1 MVSMN
6 WKRLN
11 EGVPRTVVGVQVSS
25 KHAFSK
31 RPVDSIRLIENFGV
45 EGDAHAGATDQHQYH
60 IKRFGARPNL
70 RQVHVIQAELFD
82 ELDEKGHVV
91 RPGDLGENIATRGV
105 DLLALPTGT
114 RLHFGSDA
122 VIELTGLRNPCV
134 QVEDF
139 QPGLLKHVAVSKPT
153 GLERKAGVMSVV
165 ITGGVVRPG
174 DTIDVELPPQPH
186 ERLMYRPPVLEL
198 RIEAIRREADGIHS
212 LELVAMDGSDLPPF
226 TAGAHID
233 LLLAPELTRSYSLTN
248 DPAERHRY
256 VVSVNRDPQSR
267 GGSAYVHEQLRV
279 GDRMQVNPPRN
290 NFPLDE
296 SAEHSVLIGG
306 GIGITPLR
314 AMISRL
320 DRLGRSWELYYTAR
334 NRNSV
339 AFLQEFELLEARHPG
354 RIHIHLSA
362 SSGARL
368 DLKEIVE
375 SAPENSH
382 FYCCGPE
389 RMVETFTEAAAD
401 RPPTSVHVERFHGV
415 GVPAIAGGFNVTLQR
430 SGTTLSVKRGSTVLD
445 TLLSA
450 GVEIPFSCKEGV
462 CGSCRVKVVEG
473 VPDHRDLV
481 MTAEEQAKNS
491 FMFVCCSGAKTPE
504 LVLDL

>member
-1 MVSMN
+1 MIRKPV
-6 WKRLN
+6 
-11 EGVPRTVVGVQVSS
+11 VDRTGQVVGVQVSS
-25 KHAFSK
+25 KHTFSK
-31 RPVDSIRLIENFGV
+31 GPVDRIRLIEDFGV

-82 ELDEKGHVV
+82 QLDEKGHVV

-139 QPGLLKHVAVSKPT
+139 QAGLLKLVAVSTPS

-165 ITGGVVRPG
+165 IAGGVVQPG
-174 DTIDVELPPQPH
+174 DPIGVELPPEPH
-186 ERLMYRPPVLEL
+186 EPLMYRPPVLEL
-198 RIEAIRREADGIHS
+198 RIEAIRREAEGIHS
-212 LELVAMDGSDLPPF
+212 VELAAVDGSDLPPF
-226 TAGAHID
+226 GAGAHVD
-233 LLLAPELTRSYSLTN
+233 LLLTPELTRSYSLTN

-256 VVSVNRDPQSR
+256 VVAVNKDPDGR

-279 GDRMQVNPPRN
+279 GDRLQVSPPRN

-296 SAEHSVLIGG
+296 SAGHSVLIAG

-314 AMISRL
+314 AMIARL
-320 DRLGRSWELYYTAR
+320 DRLGRSWELHYAAR
-334 NRNSV
+334 NRKSL
-339 AFLQEFELLEARHPG
+339 AFVRDFEQLEQERPG
-354 RIHIHLSA
+354 RIRVHLSD
-362 SSGARL
+362 SPGGRL
-368 DLKEIVE
+368 DLDEVVA
-375 SAPENSH
+375 SAPGGTH

-389 RMVETFTEAAAD
+389 RMVEAFLSAAAD
-401 RPPTSVHVERFHGV
+401 RPPGSVHAELFHGA
-415 GVPAIAGGFNVTLQR
+415 GAPATDGGFTVTLQR
-430 SGTTLSVKRGSTVLD
+430 SKTSLDVKRGDTVLD
-445 TLLSA
+445 TLLAA

-462 CGSCRVKVVEG
+462 CGSCRVKVIRG

-481 MTAEEQAKNS
+481 MTAEEQARNDR
-491 FMFVCCSGAKTPE
+491 MYVCCSGARSSE

>member
-1 MVSMN
+1 MEVVG
-6 WKRLN
+6 
-11 EGVPRTVVGVQVSS
+11 EVVGVHVSS
-25 KHAFSK
+25 KHTFSK
-31 RPVDSIRLIENFGV
+31 GPVDRIRLIENFGV

-70 RQVHVIQAELFD
+70 RQVHVIHAELFD

-165 ITGGVVRPG
+165 ISGGIVKPG
-174 DTIDVELPPQPH
+174 DAVYVELPPQPH
-186 ERLMYRPPVLEL
+186 EPLMYRPPVLEL
-198 RIEAIRREADGIHS
+198 QIEAIRREAEGVHS
-212 LELVAMDGSDLPPF
+212 VELTAPDGSDLPPF
-226 TAGAHID
+226 SAGAHVD

-256 VVSVNRDPQSR
+256 VVAVNKDPDSR
-267 GGSAYVHEQLRV
+267 GGSVHVHEQLRV
-279 GDRMQVNPPRN
+279 GDRLQVSPPRN

-296 SAEHSVLIGG
+296 SAEHTVLIAG

-314 AMISRL
+314 AMIARLERL
-320 DRLGRSWELYYTAR
+320 DRPWELYYAAR
-334 NRNSV
+334 NRKSV
-339 AFLQEFELLEARHPG
+339 AFWADLELLEAKRPG
-354 RIHIHLSA
+354 RIHINLSD
-362 SSGARL
+362 SSGGRL
-368 DLKEIVE
+368 DIEEVVG
-375 SAPENSH
+375 SAPDGAH

-389 RMVETFTEAAAD
+389 RMVEAFRAAAAQ
-401 RPPTSVHVERFHGV
+401 RPAASVHAELFHGA
-415 GVPAIAGGFNVTLQR
+415 GAPATEGGFRVTLQR
-430 SGTTLSVKRGSTVLD
+430 SDTSLAVKRGQTVLD
-445 TLLSA
+445 ALLAA
-450 GVEIPFSCKEGV
+450 GIEVPFSCKEGV
-462 CGSCRVKVVEG
+462 CGSCRVKVIRG
-473 VPDHRDLV
+473 LPDHRDLV
-481 MTAEEQAKNS
+481 MTPEEQAKNDQ
-491 FMFVCCSGAKTPE
+491 MYVCCSGAKTPE